1 MLTAPYA
8 LDQSGLLWRIVPL
21 LDLWRF
27 TTARRFRVAT
37 AAGGTTPSGRRIPRA
52 QASILLRCL
61 DLRDEGGSRFVW
73 MQRVGFVG

>member
-27 TTARRFRVAT
+27 TTARRFRAA
-37 AAGGTTPSGRRIPRA
+37 AAGGTTPSSRRIPRA

-61 DLRDEGGSRFVW
+61 DLRDEGGGRFVR